1 MEAYLCREIKNA
13 SRQIWNQIEKGKVY
27 GINQQEETI
36 TETVLLYLAEKLGE
50 DIMRIYTIDKGREGI
65 LGADWEWHI
74 HQKGKWLKLRVQAKS
89 LKGNS
94 YESLYQSAAT
104 KGTTFNLQL
113 EQFIHQSLTDGFIPV
128 YTFYNH
134 IQKQKD
140 IDDYVKLKNL
150 SGEKKHFPVDEE
162 LIGWTYATA
171 VDVLYHHSLYKGKK
185 GVSLFSNTN
194 FMKMNHLVANPFCN
208 CENNSGIVKTF
219 NGFVKSI
226 KDKDT
231 LLQREGITTT
241 YTLDTTYSK
250 NLTKLQQN
258 PNNARNVVILD
269 LDALNT
275 YTSKEDSTSSEK
287 QGFEV
292 LEILKK
298 LFNGIKNTR
307 KFINRINNNLSKYK
321 KPN

>member
-1 MEAYLCREIKNA
+1 
-13 SRQIWNQIEKGKVY
+13 
-27 GINQQEETI
+27 
-36 TETVLLYLAEKLGE
+36 
-50 DIMRIYTIDKGREGI
+50 MRIYTIDKGREGI
-65 LGADWEWHI
+65 LGVDWEWHI

-94 YESLYQSAAT
+94 YESYINRLLP
-104 KGTTFNLQL
+104 KGQHSIFNWK
-113 EQFIHQSLTDGFIPV
+113 QFIHQSLTNGFIPF

-171 VDVLYHHSLYKGKK
+171 VDLLYHHSLYKGKK

-194 FMKMNHLVANPFCN
+194 YMKMNHLVANPFCD
-208 CENNSGIVKTF
+208 CENNGGIVKTF

-258 PNNARNVVILD
+258 PNNACNVVILD
-269 LDALNT
+269 LDTL
-275 YTSKEDSTSSEK
+275 SKEDSTSSENK
-287 QGFEV
+287 DSRF
-292 LEILKK
+292 
-298 LFNGIKNTR
+298 
-307 KFINRINNNLSKYK
+307 
-321 KPN
+321 